1 MTGVAPRR
9 RGPGSRADERHPTR
23 VQLLDG
29 AVTVAERVG
38 LGDLSVAAVTA
49 EAGVAK
55 GTFYVHFTDRTALL
69 VALHRRFHDDLFARI
84 QTSTAHQAPGVARL
98 RARLVAFLD
107 GCREMPG
114 VRSLL
119 RDARSEPAIATEVAR
134 RNAQA
139 RQVLAEDLRAAGPSG
154 HEQQTARLLVAAT
167 VEAATA
173 ELDAGRRLPGLRRAL
188 LDLVSVAADR
198 HASPPV
204 ASPG

>member
-1 MTGVAPRR
+1 VKEPAPRR

-29 AVTVAERVG
+29 AVAVADRVG
-38 LGDLSVAAVTA
+38 LADLSVAGVTA

-55 GTFYVHFTDRTALL
+55 GTFYVHFADRTALL
-69 VALHRRFHDDLFARI
+69 VALHRRFHDELFARI
-84 QTSTAHQAPGVARL
+84 LDATAGCSPGPARL
-98 RARLVAFLD
+98 HARLLAFLD

-114 VRSLL
+114 VRGLL
-119 RDARSEPAIATEVAR
+119 RDARSEPAIDAEVQR

-139 RQVLAEDLRAAGPSG
+139 RRVLAEDLRAPDPTG

-167 VEAATA
+167 VEVATA

-188 LDLVSVAADR
+188 LDLV
-198 HASPPV
+198 
-204 ASPG
+204 